1 MKEQVKKLSPVKDSF
16 MSHDRTRVVS
26 LNTDSVTLQVAR
38 VDEQA
43 VNEIIAAWE
52 AQFGFQMERTE
63 LLDHRALNINNYIE
77 LSQEDGK
84 VAQI

>member
-1 MKEQVKKLSPVKDSF
+1 

-38 VDEQA
+38 GDEQA

-63 LLDHRALNINNYIE
+63 LLEPYTRKLA
-77 LSQEDGK
+77 
-84 VAQI
+84 VAI